1 MKNSLKNIENRKNEI
16 LIYINQHDFADVDT
30 LTTRFGVSR
39 VTIRK
44 DLDQMAKEGLITRTY
59 GGASKINSPSLIT
72 IQNTNNIAS
81 SLELTERK
89 IAKAA
94 ADMIEE
100 NDIVLINSS
109 LTASYVI
116 E

>member
-44 DLDQMAKEGLITRTY
+44 DLDQMAKGTDHPYLRW
-59 GGASKINSPSLIT
+59 SFQNQFSLSD
-72 IQNTNNIAS
+72 NHP
-81 SLELTERK
+81 EYE
-89 IAKAA
+89 
-94 ADMIEE
+94 
-100 NDIVLINSS
+100 
-109 LTASYVI
+109 
-116 E
+116 